1 MLISSINLQSFRAP
15 QSPAD
20 HSYLFELGWK
30 EFTNSAE
37 PIETNEA
44 IINRETNEQLLIQSG
59 KNTQIFERLKHK
71 IGIAPGQI
79 FSTQGN
85 QFQNYFRITFGL
97 PWSDRVE
104 EGLKTLGDLVKKF

>member
-1 MLISSINLQSFRAP
+1 MLISRINLQSFRAP

-71 IGIAPGQI
+71 IGIVNFSVSDSRFRYFDIGAKYHRDQI
-79 FSTQGN
+79 SQH
-85 QFQNYFRITFGL
+85 Y
-97 PWSDRVE
+97 SDLFV
-104 EGLKTLGDLVKKF
+104 L